1 MEIFQTQTRL
11 RCTQPFIQYRP
22 NIEIML
28 KCERDAK
35 SSQIFYLSIELKQ
48 GCYKILT
55 IFESRRSERT
65 HILHWAKSQP
75 STATVSLTVTYI
87 PYIIWRSLAVFYFSL
102 HGHTNCNH
110 RQVHTSSVMIIGQS
124 CVQILS

>member
-1 MEIFQTQTRL
+1 MSWNKANRGSIGGMMFFIISITRFRRLHVEIIYELVHVQVEIFQTQTRL

-28 KCERDAK
+28 KCERDVK

-55 IFESRRSERT
+55 IFEFRRSERT
-65 HILHWAKSQP
+65 HILH
-75 STATVSLTVTYI
+75 
-87 PYIIWRSLAVFYFSL
+87 
-102 HGHTNCNH
+102 
-110 RQVHTSSVMIIGQS
+110 
-124 CVQILS
+124 